1 MERKLK
7 KALLSTIDSYNTLLK
22 QLDDPNITPARTA
35 ELMAAKNALL
45 QVLQHFANAEYIE
58 YIDGQWR
65 IKVIV
70 IMERSVDS

>member
-22 QLDDPNITPARTA
+22 QLDDPAITPARTA
-35 ELMAAKNALL
+35 ELMAAKDVLL
-45 QVLQHFANAEYIE
+45 QVLQHFADAEYLE
-58 YIDGQWR
+58 CIDGQWR

-70 IMERSVDS
+70 VMDRSVDS